1 MVLLS
6 IPTGHVESRKMVQMN
21 LFPTDSDAEDGHMGA
36 RGEKGRVGQTE
47 RSGWTQIHCHA

>member
-1 MVLLS
+1 MVLQS
-6 IPTGHVESRKMVQMN
+6 IPTGHVGSRKMLQMS

-47 RSGWTQIHCHA
+47 RSGWT